1 MAERKSLSRKLGVLS
16 CLRLTAIFC
25 VHLLLGEAH
34 FHNLLS
40 LVSRKGG
47 IQLITSDK
55 DNDDIDDQ
63 QEELTAVVTGTR
75 CYDT

>member
-1 MAERKSLSRKLGVLS
+1 M
-16 CLRLTAIFC
+16 FC

-34 FHNLLS
+34 FHNLVLIKFGFYC
-40 LVSRKGG
+40 RKGG
-47 IQLITSDK
+47 IQRITSDK
-55 DNDDIDDQ
+55 DNDDIDDE